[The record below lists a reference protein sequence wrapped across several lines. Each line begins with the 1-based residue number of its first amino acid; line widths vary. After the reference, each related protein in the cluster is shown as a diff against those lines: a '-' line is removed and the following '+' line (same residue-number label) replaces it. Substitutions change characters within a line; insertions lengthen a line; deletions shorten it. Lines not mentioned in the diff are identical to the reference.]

1 MNLTRRTVLATA
13 GVAIARGQRNP
24 GELQITGR
32 SGLRIAQHGDPQR
45 PAIAVFLPSVA
56 APAAVI
62 EMPEHAWRR
71 VHEGNPQAWFYKM
84 YGSDASTE
92 GKIVWTSTSDRLA
105 FKMET
110 PSGYK
115 LNGSAKL
122 SDDRISIMY
131 EILSGA
137 ERQLAAVQ
145 AVTCVKLY
153 RPFTD
158 VFLQRTFVHDQS
170 GLQPIA
176 TETPERLT
184 KNAEEWLPCRYISKV
199 GGGTSTYKVEQ
210 LDGVT
215 RYFRSR
221 PADAA
226 FIATESV
233 PAGWTACTFSRNADS
248 VFTNP
253 ARTCHHADPMS
264 LSVTDG
270 RVSLGVHV
278 FLLRGTPSDAWKRV
292 ATDLKANG

>member
-1 MNLTRRTVLATA
+1 M
-13 GVAIARGQRNP
+13 AIARGQRNLR
-24 GELQITGR
+24 ELQITSP
-32 SGLRIAQHGDPQR
+32 SGLRIEQHGDSQR
-45 PAIAVFLPSVA
+45 PAIAVFLPSLA

-71 VHEGNPQAWFYKM
+71 VRADDRQAWFYKM
-84 YGSDASTE
+84 YGSDASSE
-92 GKIVWTSTSDRLA
+92 GEVVWISTPDMLG

-115 LNGSAKL
+115 LNGSASL
-122 SDDRISIMY
+122 SDNRISVMY
-131 EILSGA
+131 EILSSP
-137 ERQLAAVQ
+137 EQQLAAIQ

-158 VFLQRTFVHDQS
+158 VFLQRTFVHDQL

-184 KNAEEWLPCRYISKV
+184 KNAEEWLPCRYISRV
-199 GGGTSTYKVEQ
+199 GGGTTTYKVEK

-264 LSVTDG
+264 LSVSEG
-270 RVSLGVHV
+270 RASLGVSV
-278 FLLRGTPSDAWKRV
+278 FMVRGTPLDAWKRV
-292 ATDLKANG
+292 ARDLKTKG

>member
-1 MNLTRRTVLATA
+1 MLFTRRTILAAA
-13 GVAIARGQRNP
+13 GVAIARGQRNRD
-24 GELQITGR
+24 ELQIRAR
-32 SGLRIAQHGDPQR
+32 SGLRIKQYGDSQR
-45 PAIAVFLPSVA
+45 PAIAVFLPSLN

-71 VHEGNPQAWFYKM
+71 VREDNDQSWFYKM
-84 YGSDASTE
+84 YGTDAALK
-92 GKIVWTSTSDRLA
+92 GKVSWTSTTDMLA

-110 PSGYK
+110 PSGFK

-122 SDDRISIMY
+122 SDNGIAVIY
-131 EILSGA
+131 EILSGS

-158 VFLQRTFVHDQS
+158 VFLERTLVHDES
-170 GLQPIA
+170 GLKLIA

-184 KNAEEWLPCRYISKV
+184 KNAEEWLPCRYICRV
-199 GGGTSTYKVEQ
+199 GGGTTAYRVEK

-221 PADAA
+221 PADAP
-226 FIATESV
+226 FIATGSD
-233 PAGWTACTFSRNADS
+233 PAGWTACTFSQNADS

-253 ARTCHHADPMS
+253 ARTCHHADPIS
-264 LSVTDG
+264 LSVSDG
-270 RVSLGVHV
+270 RASHGVNVLMVH
-278 FLLRGTPSDAWKRV
+278 GSPSDAWNRV
-292 ATDLKANG
+292 AKELKTKA